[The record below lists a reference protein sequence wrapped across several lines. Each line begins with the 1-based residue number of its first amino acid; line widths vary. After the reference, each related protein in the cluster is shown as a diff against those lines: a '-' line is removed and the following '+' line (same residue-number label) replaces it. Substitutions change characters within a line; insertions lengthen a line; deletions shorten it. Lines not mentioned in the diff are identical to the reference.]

1 MRVRG
6 INAFVSKLSE
16 SDSAVSTRLKRKVI
30 FALEAVYG
38 TNATSE
44 QNVSNAIAIKI
55 DCGHVYLRVKNK
67 GNAIDVLLEVDD
79 DVNFYVAARTYNELN
94 AVLRIIESGDSIDN
108 LPDYIVLTF
117 ANRNGEVLIIET
129 AKLTLKDATVLR
141 TLKPS
146 DVQEADNG
154 VSYIKL
160 PEENKVILIDPET
173 YEARLVEYENGEL
186 KAENDFIEELVKG
199 INATEQDLTEILVSA
214 GAINAGQSVSDTIA
228 NILQTGENNHDGNQF
243 TRLLETSRRLLEE
256 RSWSERSRALDET
269 LRRRLSGVLR
279 LELGRRHNSET
290 DGRRANEWTHLK
302 LKSKYGDIN
311 IYGNVDGQTFHDVFE
326 IVRTYLK
333 NGELVDLHNAKTS
346 DDEIGYNDTENYLSE
361 DGLSGFS
368 ITKEGDLISVFNNSD
383 RRGWLKTI
391 ASNEEIM
398 SRIKTLDA
406 YDSNQQSLPAMYK
419 KALGMK
425 VASLMDWNQ
434 EYDHDGI
441 GDNHGN
447 PKVAFMVK
455 TDDEVI
461 VRTFGKD
468 DYDEAVAYRDS
479 YLAKTPITETQ
490 ENAELSLA
498 TQRNANAPAQLVK
511 DSTDLRNEKAITT
524 TKIEGY

>member
-1 MRVRG
+1 MRVG
-6 INAFVSKLSE
+6 EINVFVSKLSE
-16 SDSAVSTRLKRKVI
+16 PETVVSTKLKKKIMV
-30 FALEAVYG
+30 ALEAVYG

-44 QNVSNAIAIKI
+44 QNVSNDIAIKI
-55 DCGHVYLRVKNK
+55 DCDGIYLCVKSK
-67 GNAIDVLLEVDD
+67 GNVIDVPFEVDD
-79 DVNFYVAARTYNELN
+79 DGNFYAAARTYNEFN
-94 AVLRIIESGDSIDN
+94 AVLRLIESGESICN
-108 LPDYIVLTF
+108 LPDCVVFTF
-117 ANRNGEVLIIET
+117 ANRNGEVLIIEA
-129 AKLTLKDATVLR
+129 AKLTLKDTSLLK

-154 VSYIKL
+154 VLHIKL

-173 YEARLVEYENGEL
+173 SEGRLVEYENGEL
-186 KAENDFIEELVKG
+186 KANDNFVAELAEG
-199 INATEQDLTEILVSA
+199 IGSTEQALTESLVSA

-228 NILQTGENNHDGNQF
+228 NILQTGENNYDGNQF

-256 RSWSERSRALDET
+256 RSWRERSGALDET

-279 LELGRRHNSET
+279 LELRRRHNSEA

-302 LKSKYGDIN
+302 LKSNYGDLN
-311 IYGNVDGQTFHDVFE
+311 IYGNVDGQTFHDIFE

-333 NGELVDLHNAKTS
+333 NGELVDLHNVKTT
-346 DDEIGYNDTENYLSE
+346 DDGIGYNDTENYLSE
-361 DGLSGFS
+361 DGLAGFS

-398 SRIKTLDA
+398 SRIRTLDA
-406 YDSNQQSLPAMYK
+406 YDSDQQSLPAMYK

-434 EYDHDGI
+434 DYDHDDI
-441 GDNHGN
+441 GVNHGN

-455 TDDEVI
+455 TDGEVI
-461 VRTFGKD
+461 MRNFGKD
-468 DYDEAVAYRDS
+468 DYDGAVAYRDS
-479 YLAKTPITETQ
+479 CLAKTPITETQ
-490 ENAELSLA
+490 ENAELSLV

-511 DSTDLRNEKAITT
+511 DSVDLRNEKAITQM
-524 TKIEGY
+524 KIKGN